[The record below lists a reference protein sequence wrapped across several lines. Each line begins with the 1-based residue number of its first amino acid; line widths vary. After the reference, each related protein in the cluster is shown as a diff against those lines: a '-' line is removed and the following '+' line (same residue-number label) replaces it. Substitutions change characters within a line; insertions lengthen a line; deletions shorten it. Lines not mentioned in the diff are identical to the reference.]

1 MASGGCATVSRRPTW
16 ARSALPPAAMT
27 ARRACP
33 IGPIPDIVPIRILYI
48 GTGRYGEQVMDA
60 ITLLKNDH
68 RKVEKIFSD
77 IEKGNGKRKE
87 LFTEL
92 AAELTV
98 HAEIEEQLF
107 YPAAKDAEPT
117 RDLVLE
123 SYEEHKQVKMVLSD
137 LEQADMSTDT
147 WLAGL
152 KVLMEDVQH
161 HVGEE
166 EKELFPKVKSKV
178 LSGEQL
184 DDLGRRMEAMKT
196 ERLAALKRR

>member
-1 MASGGCATVSRRPTW
+1 
-16 ARSALPPAAMT
+16 
-27 ARRACP
+27 
-33 IGPIPDIVPIRILYI
+33 
-48 GTGRYGEQVMDA
+48 MDA
-60 ITLLKNDH
+60 IELLKTDH
-68 RKVEKIFSD
+68 RKVEKLFDGLMKS
-77 IEKGNGKRKE
+77 KGEVSLFRE
-87 LFTEL
+87 LDK
-92 AAELTV
+92 ELTV
-98 HAEIEEQLF
+98 HAEIEEKLF
-107 YPAAKDAEPT
+107 YPAAKNVAPT

-123 SYEEHKQVKMVLSD
+123 SIEEHKQIKMVLSD
-137 LEQADMSTDT
+137 LEQADKGTDE
-147 WLAGL
+147 WRAGL